1 MGELEVQ
8 SHPRPHSEFKTS
20 LVCFRPRL
28 KTKQNKTKGLE
39 PEQCAEEEPLKSGVA
54 IFERPRQKLLLGK
67 GKDSQT

>member
-8 SHPRPHSEFKTS
+8 GHPRPHSEFKTS

-28 KTKQNKTKGLE
+28 KTKQKNKKGLE
-39 PEQCAEEEPLKSGVA
+39 PEELQHGSGVA
-54 IFERPRQKLLLGK
+54 IFERPRQKMLLGK